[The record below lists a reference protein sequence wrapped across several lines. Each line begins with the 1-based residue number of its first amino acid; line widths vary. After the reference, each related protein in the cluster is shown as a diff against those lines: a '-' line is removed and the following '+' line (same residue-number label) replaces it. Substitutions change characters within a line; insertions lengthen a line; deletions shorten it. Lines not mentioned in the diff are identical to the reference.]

1 MDTDFVRHITPNFTD
16 EYDTMLADDFSA
28 SLSGFYDDLKSWL
41 TTKTLGGTS
50 HKSFFQYYDKK
61 LWLPIRKMLENAASS
76 KTPSISEAELLSCR
90 YSGELFRIQRYYKRK
105 HGQVY
110 PLGCYQ
116 SWSREAGLQALSNI
130 GGEILL
136 IRAHA
141 SPLDYAISTSE
152 LLLNI
157 NPEVWSLVFCGRH
170 ELSRYKNECEVVM
183 PISTDNIDELLVVES
198 AHLCEWRTYG
208 TPLPKEKWFRNNWR

>member
-1 MDTDFVRHITPNFTD
+1 MNTVFVQQTTPCSTD
-16 EYDTMLADDFSA
+16 EYDATLSDDFSA
-28 SLSGFYDDLKSWL
+28 SLLGFYDDLRSWL

-61 LWLPIRKMLENAASS
+61 LWLPIRKMLEHAASS
-76 KTPSISEAELLSCR
+76 KMPSISEAELLSCH
-90 YSGELFRIQRYYKRK
+90 YSGELFRVQRYYKRK

-136 IRAHA
+136 IRGHA

-152 LLLNI
+152 LLLNV
-157 NPEVWSLVFCGRH
+157 NPEIWSQVFCGRH

-183 PISTDNIDELLVVES
+183 PINTDNIDAILVVES
-198 AHLCEWRTYG
+198 IHLCEWRTCG
-208 TPLPKEKWFRNNWR
+208 IPLPKEKWFRNNW